1 MVWDCYKGWFKIVC
15 SILLLGSVLNTT
27 GQALKSTAKVPT
39 DAELLRV
46 DNFGKLYLVSQ
57 NEISLLDPTGKFIV
71 RNSNKLYGEISD
83 LDASNGLELL
93 LFFKDLSQV
102 IFLDNQ
108 LAEKGKKLSL
118 EEIGFDQVTLAC
130 TSHGM
135 GVWLFD
141 QTRFELTRVDQNG
154 KFTSKSG
161 NLMQVLGCAPQPNFM
176 REYNNWVYLNDPE
189 IGILVFD
196 NFGAYYKTIPIKGVD
211 YFQIKENRV
220 FHTKDQYY
228 ISFDTKELKFDTL
241 FKFEKENKSVFITK
255 NQLNIL
261 NDKELTLFEYKR

>member
-1 MVWDCYKGWFKIVC
+1 MNCFK
-15 SILLLGSVLNTT
+15 LLLSVLVLLIGSVSFA
-27 GQALKSTAKVPT
+27 QELKPKAKVT
-39 DAELLRV
+39 TNAELLRV

-93 LFFKDLSQV
+93 LFFKDLSQI

-108 LAEKGKKLSL
+108 LAEKGKELAL

-130 TSHGM
+130 TSHGL

-154 KFTSKSG
+154 KFTTKSG
-161 NLMQVLGCAPQPNFM
+161 NLMQVLGFAPQPNFM
-176 REYNNWVYLNDPE
+176 RENNNWVYLNDPKR
-189 IGILVFD
+189 GILVFD
-196 NFGAYYKTIPIKGVD
+196 NFGAYYKTIPIFGVD
-211 YFQIKENRV
+211 YFQIKENRI
-220 FHTKDQYY
+220 FHSKDQYY
-228 ISFDTKELKFDTL
+228 ISFDTKELKSDTL
-241 FKFEKENKSVFITK
+241 FKFEEKNNGVFITK
-255 NQLNIL
+255 NQINIL
-261 NDKELTLFEYKR
+261 NNKELNLFEHKR

>member
-1 MVWDCYKGWFKIVC
+1 MSWVWYKLLG
-15 SILLLGSVLNTT
+15 SILLIVCVLNTS
-27 GQALKSTAKVPT
+27 GQELKLIAKVPT
-39 DAELLRV
+39 DAALLRV

-57 NEISLLDPTGKFIV
+57 NEISLLDPAGKFIV
-71 RNSNKLYGEISD
+71 RNSNKLYGNISD

-130 TSHGM
+130 TSQGM

-161 NLMQVLGCAPQPNFM
+161 NLMQVLGFAPQPNFM
-176 REYNNWVYLNDPE
+176 REYNNWVYLNDPKR
-189 IGILVFD
+189 GILVFD
-196 NFGAYYKTIPIKGVD
+196 NFGAYYKTILIKNVD
-211 YFQIKENRV
+211 YFQIKEHHI

-241 FKFEKENKSVFITK
+241 FKFEKENKSVVITK

-261 NDKELTLFEYKR
+261 NDKELKLFEYKR

>member
-1 MVWDCYKGWFKIVC
+1 MSWGWCKGSFNCVFCVFLLVC
-15 SILLLGSVLNTT
+15 NHSVI
-27 GQALKSTAKVPT
+27 GQELTPRAKVAT
-39 DAELLRV
+39 NAELLRV

-57 NEISLLDPTGKFIV
+57 NEISLLDANGKFIV

-93 LFFKDLSQV
+93 VFFKDLSQV
-102 IFLDNQ
+102 MFLDNQ
-108 LAEKGKKLSL
+108 LAEKGKEISL

-130 TSHGM
+130 TSHGL

-161 NLMQVLGCAPQPNFM
+161 NLMQVLGFTPQPNFM

-220 FHTKDQYY
+220 FHTKEQYY

-241 FKFEKENKSVFITK
+241 FKFEKENKGVFITK

-261 NDKELTLFEYKR
+261 NDKELNLFECKR